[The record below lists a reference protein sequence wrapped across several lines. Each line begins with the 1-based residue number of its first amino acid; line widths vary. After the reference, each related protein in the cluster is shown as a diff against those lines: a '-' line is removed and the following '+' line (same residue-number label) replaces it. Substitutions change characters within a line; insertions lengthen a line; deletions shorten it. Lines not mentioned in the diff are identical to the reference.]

1 MHRTELD
8 MKEMGLSWAR
18 GTLEQQVQ
26 RLEVRQSE
34 TQFRGCRVWE
44 EDG

>member
-8 MKEMGLSWAR
+8 MKEMELSWAR

-34 TQFRGCRVWE
+34 TQF
-44 EDG
+44 